1 MSNGYYA
8 DLPLR
13 DKNIE
18 CSIRYLSK
26 TTKLGMWSILYY
38 RYWPLEQQSEFDF
51 NIRSI
56 PFDDILLVI
65 YF

>member
-1 MSNGYYA
+1 MIKEQDITMSNGYYA

-26 TTKLGMWSILYY
+26 TTKLGMWSIL
-38 RYWPLEQQSEFDF
+38 
-51 NIRSI
+51 N
-56 PFDDILLVI
+56 
-65 YF
+65 